1 MQAQNQYL
9 GYLIDPNFQGVNTLF
24 VLSFENNAVSTG
36 HTECRN
42 RKIEVRDYN
51 EMIDSRNLFDQP
63 VKNDIRAY
71 DNMIVTSKKKFL
83 HNL

>member
-1 MQAQNQYL
+1 
-9 GYLIDPNFQGVNTLF
+9 
-24 VLSFENNAVSTG
+24 
-36 HTECRN
+36 
-42 RKIEVRDYN
+42 
-51 EMIDSRNLFDQP
+51 MIDSGNLFDQP